1 MLPILKTVFDGKDR
15 NFIIASPDLDL
26 GGWSNPEVNA
36 SARNNPE
43 DVLTNRQLEFLQKK
57 IILIYFVALF
67 SNDGIKE
74 LEIMPRRGV
83 NPIKFTKL

>member
-57 IILIYFVALF
+57 KLFYFILLRYFQMM
-67 SNDGIKE
+67 E
-74 LEIMPRRGV
+74 
-83 NPIKFTKL
+83 